1 MYCPTQTLA
10 MLAEAEKHQI
20 GVSHKVGMNFVKG
33 LANYLYSDKVEDSGN
48 LHDALVKASDW
59 NLPRMTSSSLMLLGQ
74 LFLRQGNVEN
84 AEKMIFPALE
94 LALSLPDVFLQLWCF
109 QLLESKSTLWP
120 LTCGQWFI

>member
-74 LFLRQGNVEN
+74 LFLRQGNVEVSCLVGCWLVSD
-84 AEKMIFPALE
+84 IRL
-94 LALSLPDVFLQLWCF
+94 C
-109 QLLESKSTLWP
+109 LLD
-120 LTCGQWFI
+120 